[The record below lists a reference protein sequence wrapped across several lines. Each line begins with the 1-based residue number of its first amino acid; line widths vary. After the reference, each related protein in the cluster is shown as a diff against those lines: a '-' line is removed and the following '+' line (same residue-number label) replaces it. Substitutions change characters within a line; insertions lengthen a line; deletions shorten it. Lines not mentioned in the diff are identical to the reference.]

1 MALLKMT
8 YLKTFIWNWETYCNT
23 CIIRRLKLEIPRLW
37 TTIYFKLSSSRK
49 SNIKVVKI
57 NFKVGKSNFKVGKS
71 NFKVENSEIKVC
83 VSNFKAEKIYFK
95 VGNSNFQVGI
105 LKEKNFNIALIR
117 FHRIPFK
124 YVFFSRFASS
134 VEVELYNI
142 FFNSKIVNNEVIIKR
157 TWIKDLPLLTWPGLA
172 FVVLTWI
179 NLCPIDID

>member
-49 SNIKVVKI
+49 SNIKVVKT
-57 NFKVGKSNFKVGKS
+57 NFKVGKS

-83 VSNFKAEKIYFK
+83 ESNFKDEKIYFK

-105 LKEKNFNIALIR
+105 LKERHFNINCT
-117 FHRIPFK
+117 
-124 YVFFSRFASS
+124 Y
-134 VEVELYNI
+134 
-142 FFNSKIVNNEVIIKR
+142 
-157 TWIKDLPLLTWPGLA
+157 TLP
-172 FVVLTWI
+172 
-179 NLCPIDID
+179 

>member
-1 MALLKMT
+1 MQKNNWNQNKAVWFVYFDCAVLLYGVVKDD
-8 YLKTFIWNWETYCNT
+8 LSKTFIWNWETYCNT

-83 VSNFKAEKIYFK
+83 VSNFKDEKIYFK

-105 LKEKNFNIALIR
+105 FKEKNFNIALIR

-124 YVFFSRFASS
+124 YVFFFKFR
-134 VEVELYNI
+134 
-142 FFNSKIVNNEVIIKR
+142 K
-157 TWIKDLPLLTWPGLA
+157 
-172 FVVLTWI
+172 
-179 NLCPIDID
+179 

>member
-49 SNIKVVKI
+49 SNIKVVKT
-57 NFKVGKSNFKVGKS
+57 NFKVGKS

-83 VSNFKAEKIYFK
+83 ESNFKDEKIYFK

-105 LKEKNFNIALIR
+105 LKEKIFNIALIR

-124 YVFFSRFASS
+124 YVFFQVSQ
-134 VEVELYNI
+134 
-142 FFNSKIVNNEVIIKR
+142 
-157 TWIKDLPLLTWPGLA
+157 
-172 FVVLTWI
+172 VVLRLNCTIFSSILKLWI
-179 NLCPIDID
+179 MKW

>member
-57 NFKVGKSNFKVGKS
+57 NSKVGKSNFKVGKS

-83 VSNFKAEKIYFK
+83 VSNFKDEKIYFK
-95 VGNSNFQVGI
+95 VGNSNIQVGI
-105 LKEKNFNIALIR
+105 FKEKILTLHLYASIE
-117 FHRIPFK
+117 FHLNM
-124 YVFFSRFASS
+124 FFFQVSQ
-134 VEVELYNI
+134 
-142 FFNSKIVNNEVIIKR
+142 
-157 TWIKDLPLLTWPGLA
+157 
-172 FVVLTWI
+172 VVLRLNCTIFSSILKLWI
-179 NLCPIDID
+179 MKW

>member
-49 SNIKVVKI
+49 SNIKVVKT
-57 NFKVGKSNFKVGKS
+57 NFKVGKS

-83 VSNFKAEKIYFK
+83 ESNFKDEKIYFK

-124 YVFFSRFASS
+124 YVFFFQVSQ
-134 VEVELYNI
+134 
-142 FFNSKIVNNEVIIKR
+142 
-157 TWIKDLPLLTWPGLA
+157 
-172 FVVLTWI
+172 VVLRLNCTIFSSILKLWI
-179 NLCPIDID
+179 MKW